1 MLGPFTKESPEF
13 VPLKKKRVA
22 SIIRCYRRHHR
33 LQTLFLLLKRVTS
46 ETIKYLSFFQ
56 EQASGWNQIINSSLR
71 YE

>member
-1 MLGPFTKESPEF
+1 M
-13 VPLKKKRVA
+13 
-22 SIIRCYRRHHR
+22 RCYRRHHR

-56 EQASGWNQIINSSLR
+56 EQASGWNQIINSSHR